1 MTRPGPHLN
10 PHPNTY
16 PRQVCKLW
24 RALHRTRLAR
34 ASSAALRAAHA
45 PHAPDAPQE
54 ADAEGGAEE
63 EKARPEAPSLSLR
76 PDPGAVRARLRE
88 LPPAQVKRM
97 LLSHV
102 RQCHNRRCE
111 TCRKLR
117 ERIRS
122 RVPPA

>member
-54 ADAEGGAEE
+54 ADAEGGINKIDMRRGAAIREGVNDAAALEDSDSDAEYYE
-63 EKARPEAPSLSLR
+63 GLDEI
-76 PDPGAVRARLRE
+76 G
-88 LPPAQVKRM
+88 
-97 LLSHV
+97 H
-102 RQCHNRRCE
+102 
-111 TCRKLR
+111 
-117 ERIRS
+117 
-122 RVPPA
+122 